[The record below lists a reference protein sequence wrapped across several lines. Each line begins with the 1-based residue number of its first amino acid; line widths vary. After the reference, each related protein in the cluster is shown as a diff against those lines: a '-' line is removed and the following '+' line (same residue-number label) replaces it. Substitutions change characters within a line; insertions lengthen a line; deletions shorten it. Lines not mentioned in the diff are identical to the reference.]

1 MGQAVGIDLG
11 TTFSAIAIVDEDRE
25 AQAILNAEGKL
36 TTPSVAIW
44 QDGAYIVGQPALD
57 IVERAEGTEQER
69 LAAAL
74 IRGVKRMVGNPPLG
88 GLSSNGHRTTPVEVS
103 AAILAKLARDA
114 SARLGFAV
122 RDAVITVPA
131 HFGDRERTATKEA
144 AEMAG
149 LHFLPI
155 IKQTKAAPLNYT
167 HAQATT
173 ARRALLFVLR

>member
-57 IVERAEGTEQER
+57 IVERAEGTERER

-88 GLSSNGHRTTPVEVS
+88 GLISNGHRTTPVEVS

-114 SARLGFAV
+114 SVRLGFAV

-144 AEMAG
+144 AE
-149 LHFLPI
+149 
-155 IKQTKAAPLNYT
+155 N
-167 HAQATT
+167 
-173 ARRALLFVLR
+173 